1 MRRLYY
7 NNPQITFSDSIS
19 QISGEKYRKL
29 SKNLFTKAVKSP
41 AIQLTFELKFNE
53 DLELQLNQM
62 EKAKELVSGT
72 KTAIGLFLINS
83 SASVPCINTLQI
95 WEFFNISNLYNKLEN
110 ITNNHQL
117 SIQKYIHKQYNSIR
131 IPSVTSKDQ
140 ISHMATILFNTSEAS
155 PIPYYTCKSYNLVKS
170 NWNNYCEGELMES
183 LTVHSYDADLWERYG
198 RKFDQTKLVDLLEL
212 SLKNTN
218 NYVEAIQSFIELPE
232 IKSYLE
238 QYIIPI
244 PADFPGQLF
253 IRRAIVG
260 VLKSDNN
267 ASISNNI
274 AHLIPF
280 LGPLHVSLNSRE
292 SLFFVFWSFFNQLYL
307 IIFDAKKKLAA
318 KPEPWRINLSMYLA
332 SSGWKL
338 IKNIIVERF
347 GNTKIIG
354 YRTFFD
360 LLDNLI
366 PATLDI
372 YLYGSFSK

>member
-1 MRRLYY
+1 MMRTY
-7 NNPQITFSDSIS
+7 
-19 QISGEKYRKL
+19 G
-29 SKNLFTKAVKSP
+29 
-41 AIQLTFELKFNE
+41 
-53 DLELQLNQM
+53 
-62 EKAKELVSGT
+62 
-72 KTAIGLFLINS
+72 
-83 SASVPCINTLQI
+83 
-95 WEFFNISNLYNKLEN
+95 
-110 ITNNHQL
+110 
-117 SIQKYIHKQYNSIR
+117 
-131 IPSVTSKDQ
+131 
-140 ISHMATILFNTSEAS
+140 
-155 PIPYYTCKSYNLVKS
+155 
-170 NWNNYCEGELMES
+170 
-183 LTVHSYDADLWERYG
+183 RYG

-244 PADFPGQLF
+244 PADFHGQLF

-280 LGPLHVSLNSRE
+280 LGPFHVSLNSRE
-292 SLFFVFWSFFNQLYL
+292 SLFLVFWSFFNQLYL

-318 KPEPWRINLSMYLA
+318 KQKPWRINLSMYLA